1 MQWDLLALSAGIVFP
16 PVIALVIIFQLP
28 TKERHP
34 MFREHYDYQEHSGS
48 IPVTT
53 WRVAGSGHIVA
64 AGITPDGFYLER
76 AYYGHT
82 RREAVVKLRAALRSA
97 SRD

>member
-64 AGITPDGFYLER
+64 AGTNRDGYYVER
-76 AYYGHT
+76 AYYGYT
-82 RREAVVKLRAALRSA
+82 RREAVTKLRAELR
-97 SRD
+97 D